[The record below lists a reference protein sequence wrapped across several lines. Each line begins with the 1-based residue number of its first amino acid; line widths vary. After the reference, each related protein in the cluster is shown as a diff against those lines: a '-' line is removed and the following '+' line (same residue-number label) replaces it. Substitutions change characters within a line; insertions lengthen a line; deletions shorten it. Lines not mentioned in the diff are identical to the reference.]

1 MLTLTIALCSMILV
15 GAYGGWQ
22 LGQDQDRLAF
32 VQQKAIPSILQL
44 DIAKGNL
51 ANMRIAVYRHMSVTE
66 AAEKQAAEG
75 EMATAFSGFNSA
87 LASYEQDA
95 VLDDNARRLLATER
109 TDMSAYHQLADKVLG
124 LSRAN
129 DIAAARAVATTEL
142 YPAGERVH
150 KDIVDHFAYI
160 RLQGQ
165 QIQQQGTAAYHLSMT
180 LGGALMAA
188 ALVISG
194 LTGLRTY
201 RHIHRSLD
209 DIQNTLE
216 HVGGTLDFTRRATIR
231 RQDEIGHTAESFN
244 GLLERLQRNI
254 ADLLINAREV
264 AAESQQLSQT
274 AVQVSAAAEEES
286 EAASTMAATIE
297 QMTVSINH
305 VASQAT
311 LTHEGSVE
319 AAKLVDEGS
328 SIIGQT
334 ISDIREI
341 STVIKT
347 SVASIQEL
355 EAYTG
360 QVSAVISVIREVAD
374 QTNLLALN
382 AAIEAARAGESGR
395 GFAVVADEV
404 RKLAERTATSTQEIA
419 TTIEAMVG
427 RSRHAT
433 AQMQSAEQ
441 RVESGVQRADN
452 ADQAI
457 KRIGE
462 HTSTS
467 TRSVSE
473 IATAI
478 KQQGAASNS
487 IATEVE
493 HTAAL
498 SEESSSAARQT
509 ADSAIHLAE
518 LARKQI
524 ATLEHYTV

>member
-1 MLTLTIALCSMILV
+1 MTLTIALFSMLLV
-15 GAYGGWQ
+15 GTYGGWQ
-22 LGQDQDRLAF
+22 IGQDQDRLAF
-32 VQQKAIPSILQL
+32 VQQKAIPAILQL

-51 ANMRIAVYRHMSVTE
+51 ANMRIAAYRHLSVTDP
-66 AAEKQAAEG
+66 AEKQAAESDL
-75 EMATAFSGFNSA
+75 ATAFAGFNNA
-87 LASYEQDA
+87 LAAYEQA
-95 VLDDNARRLLATER
+95 AILDETARKLLATER
-109 TDMSAYHQLADKVLG
+109 TDVTAYHQVAEKVIG

-129 DIAAARAVATTEL
+129 DTASARAVLANEL

-150 KDIVDHFAYI
+150 KDIVDHFAFI
-160 RLQGQ
+160 KQQGQ
-165 QIQQQGTAAYHLSMT
+165 VIQEQGTAAYHWSEAV
-180 LGGALMAA
+180 GGILMAA
-188 ALVISG
+188 AFLVSA
-194 LTGLRTY
+194 LTGFRTY

-209 DIQNTLE
+209 DIQSTLE
-216 HVGGTLDFTRRATIR
+216 KVGGTLDFTLRARIR
-231 RQDEIGHTAESFN
+231 RQDEVGQTASSFN
-244 GLLERLQRNI
+244 SLLERLQHNLG
-254 ADLLINAREV
+254 DLLLNAREV
-264 AAESQQLSQT
+264 ATESQQLSQT
-274 AVQVSAAAEEES
+274 AVEVSSAAEEES
-286 EAASTMAATIE
+286 QAAASMAATIE

-328 SIIGQT
+328 RIIGQT
-334 ISDIREI
+334 IADIREI

-347 SVASIQEL
+347 SVNSIQEL

-404 RKLAERTATSTQEIA
+404 RKLAERTASSTQEIA
-419 TTIEAMVG
+419 TTIEAMVD

-433 AQMQSAEQ
+433 TQMQSAEQ
-441 RVESGVQRADN
+441 RVESGVERADN
-452 ADQAI
+452 ADRAI

-462 HTSTS
+462 HTATS

-478 KQQGAASNS
+478 KQQGEASNN
-487 IATEVE
+487 IASEVE

-498 SEESSSAARQT
+498 SEESSTAARQT
-509 ADSAIHLAE
+509 ADSAVHLAE
-518 LARKQI
+518 LAKKQI
-524 ATLEHYTV
+524 ATLARYTV